1 MKKEEI
7 IVKVIEVTDKTYI
20 AQTVGTV
27 IVRLAALAVLGTI
40 GLGTIGLC
48 CVDIR
53 DKMGTTEQS
62 NKNDDSWKSYASW
75 STTNKQDETSS
86 ARTHYD
92 WNSTT
97 TLYGNDTK

>member
-27 IVRLAALAVLGTI
+27 IVRLAALAVFGMI
-40 GLGTIGLC
+40 GLS
-48 CVDIR
+48 CVDIL
-53 DKMGTTEQS
+53 DKMPAIELP

-75 STTNKQDETSS
+75 NATNKQDETSS

>member
-20 AQTVGTV
+20 AEAVGTV
-27 IVRLAALAVLGTI
+27 IVRLAALAILGTI
-40 GLGTIGLC
+40 WVC
-48 CVDIR
+48 CLDDILY
-53 DKMGTTEQS
+53 KMGTSEQS

-75 STTNKQDETSS
+75 NATNKQDETSS

>member
-27 IVRLAALAVLGTI
+27 IVRLAALAVLGTM
-40 GLGTIGLC
+40 GLC
-48 CVDIR
+48 CIDVLE
-53 DKMGTTEQS
+53 KLGTSEQS

-75 STTNKQDETSS
+75 NATNKQDGTSS